1 MVYAVIDTN
10 VIVSA
15 LITRSPQSP
24 VLQVIQRILSGR
36 VCTLVN
42 NEILAEYKEVLA
54 RPKFNL
60 EQETVETVISELLK
74 HSLNVDC
81 DYYGIALDHHRAD
94 SDSRACAQILL
105 RYLKDG
111 ANEMDFI
118 RTYRL

>member
-42 NEILAEYKEVLA
+42 NEILAEYREVLV